1 MFALGQSTAMRKGVK
16 WRWGQGNWR
25 KILCLNLREKQI
37 FNITWCTLMSNIHH
51 VAIVD
56 FGICRMEAA
65 WFEHHDSI
73 EQMQRHSINRH
84 DRSQGPSVKKP
95 IQLHPI
101 YPHLS
106 KSETSKEWR
115 HTVNV
120 VHCAFHLP
128 PSLTEFRV
136 VIATIFLGQMQFS
149 LFCNL

>member
-1 MFALGQSTAMRKGVK
+1 MFALGQSAAMRKGVK
-16 WRWGQGNWR
+16 WRWGQGNWS
-25 KILCLNLREKQI
+25 KILCLKLCENQN
-37 FNITWCTLMSNIHH
+37 FNITWRTLMSSIHH

-56 FGICRMEAA
+56 LGICRMEAA

-73 EQMQRHSINRH
+73 RTDAVSFNRH
-84 DRSQGPSVKKP
+84 DRSQGLSVKKL
-95 IQLHPI
+95 IQHHPI

-106 KSETSKEWR
+106 KSETSKEW

-136 VIATIFLGQMQFS
+136 VIATVFLGQMQFS